1 MRVTFPAV
9 ILAATSAALLAGCT
23 TMARPE
29 MSVVPPFWGAAGK
42 TIRITVV
49 SPPQAGFW
57 RFGGDWFYHRFVSDA
72 RDASLIDFLAAQQ
85 FSFAEAQQQLESL
98 LARRGFVVVV
108 PPAAAADYEITVSV
122 RTWGVH
128 QDYTGVIPKGTKWAH
143 VDLCGELVDLHTG
156 WALWSH
162 LASGSASLGL
172 HWKQPPE
179 FPRVRAAFANASTS
193 AANALGGALE
203 SWSGTTIS
211 FDTLVDPAGS

>member
-1 MRVTFPAV
+1 MRVTAPAV
-9 ILAATSAALLAGCT
+9 ILAATGAALLAGCT

-29 MSVVPPFWGAAGK
+29 VSVVPPFWGAGGK

-57 RFGGDWFYHRFVSDA
+57 RFGGDWFYHRLVSDA

-98 LARRGFVVVV
+98 LGRRGFVVVA
-108 PPAAAADYEITVSV
+108 PAAAADYEITVSV

-143 VDLCGELVDLHTG
+143 VELCGEIVDLHTG

-179 FPRVRAAFANASTS
+179 FPLVRAAFADVSAS
-193 AANALGGALE
+193 AAGELASALE
-203 SWSGTTIS
+203 SWGGTTIS
-211 FDTLVDPAGS
+211 VDTTSDSTGS